1 MKTALIIIFLV
12 ISVILAVIVMM
23 QEGKGG
29 LSGAIS
35 GGGAD
40 TYWSKNKGKSKESVL
55 KKVTVVLGVLY
66 LHWLWS
72 CHQNSFRFTSC
83 FDKKQLIFWE
93 VLRYGRKKRTRKT
106 EVI

>member
-35 GGGAD
+35 GGAD

-66 LHWLWS
+66 FALAL
-72 CHQNSFRFTSC
+72 
-83 FDKKQLIFWE
+83 
-93 VLRYGRKKRTRKT
+93 VLSSKF
-106 EVI
+106 I

>member
-29 LSGAIS
+29 LSGAS

-66 LHWLWS
+66 FALAL
-72 CHQNSFRFTSC
+72 
-83 FDKKQLIFWE
+83 
-93 VLRYGRKKRTRKT
+93 VLSSKF
-106 EVI
+106 I

>member
-12 ISVILAVIVMM
+12 ISVILAVMM

-66 LHWLWS
+66 FALAL
-72 CHQNSFRFTSC
+72 
-83 FDKKQLIFWE
+83 
-93 VLRYGRKKRTRKT
+93 VLSSKF
-106 EVI
+106 I

>member
-55 KKVTVVLGVLY
+55 KKVSRSWCSVFCTGFGPVIKIHLD
-66 LHWLWS
+66 
-72 CHQNSFRFTSC
+72 FTSC
-83 FDKKQLIFWE
+83 FDKKQLIFLGGVTLWE
-93 VLRYGRKKRTRKT
+93 KK
-106 EVI
+106 ENA

>member
-35 GGGAD
+35 GAD

-66 LHWLWS
+66 FALAL
-72 CHQNSFRFTSC
+72 
-83 FDKKQLIFWE
+83 
-93 VLRYGRKKRTRKT
+93 VLSSKF
-106 EVI
+106 I

>member
-40 TYWSKNKGKSKESVL
+40 TYWSKNKGKSKESVFGQSYL
-55 KKVTVVLGVLY
+55 LLQLSLRSFLVFCI

-72 CHQNSFRFTSC
+72 CHQNSFRFY
-83 FDKKQLIFWE
+83 KL
-93 VLRYGRKKRTRKT
+93 L
-106 EVI
+106 

>member
-40 TYWSKNKGKSKESVL
+40 TYWSKNKGKSKESIL
-55 KKVTVVLGVLY
+55 RKITAVLGVLY
-66 LHWLWS
+66 M
-72 CHQNSFRFTSC
+72 
-83 FDKKQLIFWE
+83 
-93 VLRYGRKKRTRKT
+93 
-106 EVI
+106 VIALLLSSKFI